1 MEVRDGG
8 GVLRRVR
15 LGHRQRVAAMTFE
28 ELRITYQS
36 DEQMARDLLR
46 KLIVAEAA
54 ATIAQAHRVHA
65 ENKLAMAM
73 PRRINRDQEENR

>member
-15 LGHRQRVAAMTFE
+15 LGDRQRVAAVTFE

-36 DEQMARDLLR
+36 DEQMARDLFR
-46 KLIVAEAA
+46 KLVVAEAA
-54 ATIAQAHRVHA
+54 ATIAQAHRVRA

-73 PRRINRDQEENR
+73 PRRINRDREES

>member
-15 LGHRQRVAAMTFE
+15 LGDRQRVAAMTFE

-36 DEQMARDLLR
+36 DEQMARDLFRQLV
-46 KLIVAEAA
+46 VAEAA
-54 ATIAQAHRVHA
+54 ATIAQAHRARA

-73 PRRINRDQEENR
+73 PRRINRDREED